1 MNKKTKKKIQIAEAA
16 ADRYLKNERFSYE
29 SIADKLGMDVKEIME
44 HFPSRRSMLEFY
56 YEAQLIRYQE
66 ISSKIDEYDQFS
78 LAEKTSN
85 LILTLF
91 DLFSE
96 KREFVAKC
104 YSRIIVCRRGTTP
117 FEKLILSQFDE
128 FISADQN
135 KSTILGLLNSSALH
149 KVLLYHFHGFV
160 KFWIKDN
167 SENFQKTMELI
178 DKWAALFESIAY
190 SDVTDKAASLA
201 KFLAYNS
208 QFKDCKRKPKSMGE
222 NNE

>member
-16 ADRYLKNERFSYE
+16 ADRYLENERFSYE
-29 SIADKLGMDVKEIME
+29 SLAEKLGMDVKEIME
-44 HFPSRRSMLEFY
+44 HFPSRRTMLEFY
-56 YEAQLIRYQE
+56 YEAQFIRYQE
-66 ISSKIDEYDQFS
+66 ISSKIEEYDQFS

-96 KREFVAKC
+96 KREFIAKS
-104 YSRIIVCRRGTTP
+104 YNRIIVCKGSVTE
-117 FEKLILSQFDE
+117 FEKKILSQFDE

-135 KSTILGLLNSSALH
+135 TSTIMGLLNSSVLH

-167 SENFQKTMELI
+167 SENFQKSMELI
-178 DKWAALFESIAY
+178 DKWTALFESVAY

-208 QFKDCKRKPKSMGE
+208 PFKDCKLKPKRMGE
-222 NNE
+222 SNE